1 MIILLAIAIFLM
13 IGLVAYFF
21 KPTYRVMLNGEQIGY
36 TSNKGK
42 LQAKINDYI
51 KNGDG
56 ENVAFV
62 QIDQLPE
69 YQLCLLKRGIVTNDD
84 EIYEIVKTQ
93 GNTYY
98 RYYAILE
105 NEEEKVYVSNFEE
118 AENIVNTLKDKNS
131 SNMEA
136 ITIAEKYETEKKDF
150 TATEEAVSALY
161 KEPVKQVTVAKT
173 VNKTTTKS
181 TGTVNTGYNV
191 SSGKVNL
198 GISLIKPVSGIITSR
213 FGVSSRIRSSNHTGL
228 DIATSTGTPIK
239 AAAAGT
245 VTFSGYKG
253 SYGYMVV
260 LSHGNGVQTYYGHC
274 SQLYVSAGQTVSQGA
289 TIAAVGSTGN
299 STGPHLHLEI
309 RVNGVAYD
317 PQNYLY

>member
-1 MIILLAIAIFLM
+1 MFKKILIHTRRTIKMIILLAIAIFLV

-36 TSNKGK
+36 TSNKGQ

-84 EIYEIVKTQ
+84 EIYETVKTQ

-105 NEEEKVYVSNFEE
+105 KQEEKVYVSNFEE
-118 AENIVNTLKDKNS
+118 AENIVNTLKEKNS

-136 ITIAEKYETEKKDF
+136 ITIVEKYEAEIKDF
-150 TATEEAVSALY
+150 VTTDEAVSTLY

-173 VNKTTTKS
+173 VNKTTSKS
-181 TGTVNTGYNV
+181 NGTVNTGYNV
-191 SSGKVNL
+191 S
-198 GISLIKPVSGIITSR
+198 
-213 FGVSSRIRSSNHTGL
+213 
-228 DIATSTGTPIK
+228 
-239 AAAAGT
+239 
-245 VTFSGYKG
+245 
-253 SYGYMVV
+253 
-260 LSHGNGVQTYYGHC
+260 
-274 SQLYVSAGQTVSQGA
+274 
-289 TIAAVGSTGN
+289 
-299 STGPHLHLEI
+299 
-309 RVNGVAYD
+309 
-317 PQNYLY
+317 